1 MRSSNRLLTNQ
12 LDEFVQPKETYQEV
26 LLSPIFIPVGTISL
40 LTDALLLH
48 PISVIPKSND
58 IIGKQDL
65 YLQLDNSK
73 SNIDLIEDSISSG
86 RDVSGSQYIV
96 SSSYLNGNLIRN

>member
-1 MRSSNRLLTNQ
+1 MRSSNRLLTNH

-48 PISVIPKSND
+48 PISVIPKSLSKTYEIIWFKPQGGVIRQSFLFLPKIVLTPITLIVAWLGYSIFD
-58 IIGKQDL
+58 I
-65 YLQLDNSK
+65 
-73 SNIDLIEDSISSG
+73 
-86 RDVSGSQYIV
+86 
-96 SSSYLNGNLIRN
+96 